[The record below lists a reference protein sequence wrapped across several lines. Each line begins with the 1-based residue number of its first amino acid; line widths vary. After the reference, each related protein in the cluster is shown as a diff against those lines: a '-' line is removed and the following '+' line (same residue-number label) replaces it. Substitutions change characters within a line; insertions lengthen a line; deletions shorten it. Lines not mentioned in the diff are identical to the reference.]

1 MTQHNGASGNPDAPA
16 TSGTPGSRSPKAAG
30 ALVWLGHQAGY
41 VRFRMLES
49 AALLRRGL
57 HSLRTRGVGAT
68 WTITRSR
75 LFPRRLQPNPLEL
88 YPQFD
93 PSQPLQ
99 LPRPEHPR
107 ASIIVPVHNQL
118 AYTLRCLHALAR
130 SGDHSAFEVLV
141 VDDASSDDSASRLPG
156 VEGLRY
162 LRTPTNLGFIGA
174 CNLAASHACG
184 QFLVFL
190 NNDTVVQP
198 GWLDALLDTFDR
210 HPDTGLAGSK
220 LVYPDGRLQEAGG
233 IVHTDG
239 QPANYGRFQDPLD
252 PRFNF
257 LREADYCSGAALAI
271 PRLLFESLDGF
282 DPHFAPAYFE
292 DTDLAMRVREHGLK
306 VRYQPASVVVHHE
319 GITAGTDTRSG
330 VKAYQASNMVKFE
343 QRWRSVLKSRH
354 PAKDARDPHGIAAD
368 LAARHWQQ
376 RSILVMDSY
385 TPTPDRDSGS
395 VRMVELLGLLVEA
408 GCGVVFLSQSLSHGG
423 KYTEQLQRRGVEAW
437 WRPWIGGL
445 ARWLHGNGDRFDA
458 VIVSRHYVL
467 SPILPML
474 RALAPNAKIVFD
486 TVDLHFLREERE
498 ALSSGDAAA
507 RRKAAQTRKS
517 ELGLVRDS
525 DTTWVVSTVEQE
537 LLHELVPGADVRVV
551 SNIHGASDAPAG
563 REGRRNL
570 VFVGSYRHPP
580 NVDAARWMVQDILP
594 RVRERLPDLELQLVG
609 ADAPP
614 EILALANWP
623 GVRYLGHV
631 PDLDPILDASLAS
644 VAPLRFGAGIKGK
657 VNQSL
662 ARGLPVVATTCAVEG
677 MFLRDGDDVLVADDA
692 DAFADAIIRL
702 ASEPDLWKRLQSAGL
717 ENTRRHFSRD
727 AARAVLLPWVHDLPA
742 RVPRTE
748 G

>member
-1 MTQHNGASGNPDAPA
+1 MTQHDGAPGNP
-16 TSGTPGSRSPKAAG
+16 G
-30 ALVWLGHQAGY
+30 ALPPRNTLGSGSPTATGAMAWLRHQASFL
-41 VRFRMLES
+41 RFRVLES
-49 AALLRRGL
+49 AALFRRGL
-57 HSLRTRGVGAT
+57 HNLRTRGVRAT
-68 WTITRSR
+68 WGITRSR

-88 YPQFD
+88 YPGFD
-93 PSQPLQ
+93 PSQRLQ

-118 AYTLRCLHALAR
+118 AYTLRCLHAVAR
-130 SGDHSAFEVLV
+130 SGDRSSFEVLV
-141 VDDASSDDSASRLPG
+141 VDDASTDDSAARLPG

-162 LRTPTNLGFIGA
+162 VRAHTNLGFIGA
-174 CNLAASHACG
+174 CNLAASRASG

-190 NNDTVVQP
+190 NNDTIAQP
-198 GWLDALLDTFDR
+198 GWLDALLDTFES

-233 IVHTDG
+233 IVHADG

-257 LREADYCSGAALAI
+257 LRQADYCSGAALAI
-271 PRLLFESLDGF
+271 SRQLFESLGGF
-282 DPHFAPAYFE
+282 DPYFAPAYFE
-292 DTDLAMRVREHGLK
+292 DTDLAMRVREYGLR
-306 VRYQPASVVVHHE
+306 VRYQPASVVVHYE

-330 VKAYQASNMVKFE
+330 VKAYQASNMVKFQE
-343 QRWRSVLKSRH
+343 RWRNVLKLRH
-354 PAKDARDPHGIAAD
+354 PAKDPQDVRGMAAD

-408 GCGVVFLSQSLSHGG
+408 GCGVVFMSQSLSHDGE
-423 KYTEQLQRRGVEAW
+423 YTEQLQRRGVEVW
-437 WRPWIGGL
+437 WRPWIRGL
-445 ARWLHGNGDRFDA
+445 ASWMHRHGDRFDA

-507 RRKAAQTRKS
+507 RRKAAHTRRA
-517 ELGLVRDS
+517 ELGLMRDS
-525 DTTWVVSTVEQE
+525 DTTWVVSTVEQD
-537 LLHELVPGADVRVV
+537 LLRELVPGVDVQLV

-563 REGRRNL
+563 REGRRDL

-580 NVDAARWMVQDILP
+580 NVDAARWMVQEILP
-594 RVRERLPDLELQLVG
+594 RVRQRLPGIELQLVG

-614 EILALANWP
+614 EVLALARRP

-631 PDLDPILDASLAS
+631 PDLDPVLDASLAS

-692 DAFADAIIRL
+692 EAFADAIVRL
-702 ASEPDLWKRLQSAGL
+702 ASDSGLWTRLQSAGL

-727 AARAVLLPWVHDLPA
+727 AARSVLLPWVQGLPA
-742 RVPRTE
+742 RVPQTA